1 MRAPGRYAALAAL
14 GLFAAVTRSD
24 QSLFATLI
32 PLIGAP
38 DSTLD
43 PGNALQLARVFGIG
57 IILGSVVFGA
67 LLSRVGL
74 QSVAA
79 VAIFGAATC
88 TLLTGLVTSGQQFL
102 ALRATLGF
110 FSGAVVP
117 VALQAIR
124 GCLPQRLRGTAAG
137 LIQFSSDSVMFIV
150 PSIAAIV
157 ALSGDW
163 QPTFVGLGLGGYLTA
178 FLWLRFAGQT
188 VLPRTPVETPPPVT
202 GRHWA
207 YVAAR
212 LFLDAPL
219 TLAIT
224 FGPFLLIDRLDLAIG
239 RSRLFL
245 LIAGA
250 AAAGSLAGGALS
262 DVFPLLGRSASRGRT
277 LVFVAAAPIVLLA
290 GVLMLSSTPGVAIAA
305 LALSAALHRMCVVNL
320 NAALTDAAPLQRVG
334 LLNGIGTAVVT
345 AAVTVTVAG
354 DFAGASTETSG
365 FLLVTLSALALLGIA
380 AGIVVTR
387 GIADTTDNESFE
399 AADSALREKSIWS
412 FHGRIARRTFWMRS
426 LVLLLLGAPAAY
438 AIGALTARAGGI
450 LVWLMFGVL
459 LVVVLWLSVAIQV
472 KRWHDLGRSGELVCL
487 NLTIVAVPIVWL
499 ILGFRPGVRG
509 RNRYGADPLVNDA
522 APEVQTIA

>member
-1 MRAPGRYAALAAL
+1 
-14 GLFAAVTRSD
+14 
-24 QSLFATLI
+24 
-32 PLIGAP
+32 
-38 DSTLD
+38 
-43 PGNALQLARVFGIG
+43 
-57 IILGSVVFGA
+57 
-67 LLSRVGL
+67 
-74 QSVAA
+74 
-79 VAIFGAATC
+79 
-88 TLLTGLVTSGQQFL
+88 
-102 ALRATLGF
+102 
-110 FSGAVVP
+110 
-117 VALQAIR
+117 
-124 GCLPQRLRGTAAG
+124 
-137 LIQFSSDSVMFIV
+137 
-150 PSIAAIV
+150 
-157 ALSGDW
+157 
-163 QPTFVGLGLGGYLTA
+163 
-178 FLWLRFAGQT
+178 
-188 VLPRTPVETPPPVT
+188 
-202 GRHWA
+202 
-207 YVAAR
+207 
-212 LFLDAPL
+212 
-219 TLAIT
+219 
-224 FGPFLLIDRLDLAIG
+224 
-239 RSRLFL
+239 
-245 LIAGA
+245 
-250 AAAGSLAGGALS
+250 
-262 DVFPLLGRSASRGRT
+262 
-277 LVFVAAAPIVLLA
+277 
-290 GVLMLSSTPGVAIAA
+290 
-305 LALSAALHRMCVVNL
+305 MCVVNL